1 MVFVVLCLFLGGAAG
16 TNKISDEESGVGES
30 GRAGRITASGHFTEK
45 PEENV
50 LITASNGGKLD
61 PATARQ
67 AAAGLTGKMRALP
80 EVESVGTPLPS
91 PDGKALLLPVTMK
104 GDAEN
109 ADTRV
114 QPLLDASAA
123 TEKAHEGIRIDQI
136 GTGSTAK
143 GLGETLGADFEKAEL
158 ISLPLTLLILLVV
171 FGTIIAAGVPVLL
184 ALSCV
189 GAAIGL
195 STLASHVLPETSA
208 VGNVILLMGMAVGV
222 DYSLFHL
229 KRERE
234 ERRKGASHLDAI
246 EIAAETSGHT
256 VVVSGTTVIVS
267 MAGLYLAQEATFASL
282 ATGSII
288 VVAVAVL
295 ASLTVLPAL
304 LAKLGRWVDRPKV
317 PLLWRLTMR
326 SHESRVWPVLLRPA
340 LVRPALTLVVSVG
353 ALLALA
359 LPALDMKLKQPG
371 SDDLSRD
378 IPVVQA
384 MDRLT
389 SAFPSKGTVHQVA
402 VRAPA
407 ERAGEVEA
415 ALKTLLRRTE
425 GQGLFAHD
433 QTPTIRASAD
443 KRVHTVAVGTPHSP
457 RSDGARKSLEL
468 LRAWV
473 PQALAPVRDAEA
485 AVGGK
490 VAQGVD
496 FTGHLE
502 DRMPWVVGFVL
513 LLTFATMAL
522 IFRSLAVALSAILLN
537 LRADALD
544 HRHRVLGQGDLL
556 AVGVP
561 AGLGRQQVG
570 AEAVEAAH
578 QVGAAGGRQT
588 DDRDHRRDADGDPE
602 RGQDHPGTAGAQADG
617 SGAQDVTGRTGA
629 RAAGVRCSSR
639 SHLRQTRPARP
650 ESSTTSPSRKRTRR
664 GSDSAMSWSW
674 VMTHTAV
681 PAAFSSCR
689 SSITSSR
696 TPCRGRPWVRRRAAG
711 PAPHERPG
719 DGDALLLAA
728 GQLGGPVPERCPSPT
743 LSSAV
748 RARARRS
755 RGRRPRRAARRRRC
769 RRRRARRTGGSPGT
783 RSRCGGPAARTTG
796 RPTAPRRPAPRRGP
810 CRPSAGPGGPMMCS
824 MVDLPEPE
832 GPTMADRPARRSGPP
847 RAGRAPVRVGFEAP
861 RSSTTGGTEA
871 APATAPRGPC
881 PSAGCGAAAGT
892 ADGTRP
898 RTASGVTAGIA
909 PAAPSGTVERRRA
922 VTEPP
927 PPARIPSRAGR
938 P

>member
-1 MVFVVLCLFLGGAAG
+1 MRRKPATVRIARWSATHPWSAIGLWVVFVALCLLLGGAAG
-16 TNKISDEESGVGES
+16 TDRISDEESGVGES

-50 LITASNGGKLD
+50 LISAASGGKLD
-61 PATARQ
+61 LATARK
-67 AAAGLTGKMRALP
+67 AAAELTGRMRALP
-80 EVESVGTPLPS
+80 EVESVGTALPA
-91 PDGKALLLPVTMK
+91 PDGTALLLPVTMT
-104 GDAEN
+104 GDTET

-123 TEKAHEGIRIDQI
+123 TERAHEGLRIDQV

-143 GLGETLGADFEKAEL
+143 GLGDTLGEDFEKAEL

-171 FGTIIAAGVPVLL
+171 FGAVIAAGVPVLL
-184 ALSCV
+184 AVSCV

-222 DYSLFHL
+222 DYSLFYL

-326 SHESRVWPVLLRPA
+326 SGESRLWPLMLRPA
-340 LVRPALTLVVSVG
+340 LVRPVLTLVVSVG

-389 SAFPSKGTVHQVA
+389 SAFPSEGTTHHVA

-407 ERAGEVEA
+407 QRAGEVES
-415 ALKTLLRRTE
+415 ALRALLGRTE
-425 GQGLFAHD
+425 GWRLFAHD
-433 QTPTIRASAD
+433 RTPEIRVSAD
-443 KRVHTVAVGTPHSP
+443 RRVHTVAVGTPYSP
-457 RSDGARKSLEL
+457 KSDGARDSLEL
-468 LRAWV
+468 LREWL
-473 PQALAPVRDAEA
+473 PEALAPVRGAEG

-490 VAQGVD
+490 VAQGID

-513 LLTFATMAL
+513 LLTFATMAV

-537 LRADALD
+537 LLSAAASFGVLVAVFQHTWAEDLLDFHSSGAVVSWLPLFLFVVLFGLSMDYHVFVVSRIREAALD
-544 HRHRVLGQGDLL
+544 GARVREAVRDGITRSAGVVTSAAIVMVAVFAVFGTLSMVEFKQLGVGL
-556 AVGVP
+556 AAAILMDAVVIRIFVLP
-561 AGLGRQQVG
+561 ALMTALGRWNWWPG
-570 AEAVEAAH
+570 GLDAA
-578 QVGAAGGRQT
+578 
-588 DDRDHRRDADGDPE
+588 
-602 RGQDHPGTAGAQADG
+602 
-617 SGAQDVTGRTGA
+617 
-629 RAAGVRCSSR
+629 
-639 SHLRQTRPARP
+639 
-650 ESSTTSPSRKRTRR
+650 RR
-664 GSDSAMSWSW
+664 GR
-674 VMTHTAV
+674 H
-681 PAAFSSCR
+681 
-689 SSITSSR
+689 
-696 TPCRGRPWVRRRAAG
+696 AAG
-711 PAPHERPG
+711 PSTTRPP
-719 DGDALLLAA
+719 
-728 GQLGGPVPERCPSPT
+728 Q
-743 LSSAV
+743 
-748 RARARRS
+748 
-755 RGRRPRRAARRRRC
+755 
-769 RRRRARRTGGSPGT
+769 
-783 RSRCGGPAARTTG
+783 
-796 RPTAPRRPAPRRGP
+796 PAP
-810 CRPSAGPGGPMMCS
+810 SLAG
-824 MVDLPEPE
+824 
-832 GPTMADRPARRSGPP
+832 
-847 RAGRAPVRVGFEAP
+847 
-861 RSSTTGGTEA
+861 SSTQ
-871 APATAPRGPC
+871 
-881 PSAGCGAAAGT
+881 
-892 ADGTRP
+892 
-898 RTASGVTAGIA
+898 V
-909 PAAPSGTVERRRA
+909 
-922 VTEPP
+922 
-927 PPARIPSRAGR
+927 
-938 P
+938 

>member
-16 TNKISDEESGVGES
+16 TNQISDEESGVGES

-67 AAAGLTGKMRALP
+67 AAEELTGKMRALP
-80 EVESVGTPLPS
+80 EVEGVGTSLPS

-104 GDAEN
+104 GDTEN

-171 FGTIIAAGVPVLL
+171 FGAIIAAGVPVLL

-340 LVRPALTLVVSVG
+340 LVRPALTLAVSVG
-353 ALLALA
+353 ALLVLA

-407 ERAGEVEA
+407 ARAGEVET

-425 GQGLFAHD
+425 GQELFAHD
-433 QTPTIRASAD
+433 RTPAIRASAD
-443 KRVHTVAVGTPHSP
+443 QRVHTVAVGTPHSP
-457 RSDGARKSLEL
+457 KSDGARESLAL

-473 PQALAPVRDAEA
+473 PQALAPVQDAEA

-513 LLTFATMAL
+513 LLTFATMAV

-537 LRADALD
+537 LLSAAASFGVLVAVFQHTWAEGALD
-544 HRHRVLGQGDLL
+544 FHSSGAVVSWLPLFLFVVLFGLSMDYHVFVVSRIREAALDGAEVRDAVRDGITRSAGVVTSAAIVMVAVFAIFGTLSMVEFKQLGVGLAAAILLDAVVIRVYVL
-556 AVGVP
+556 P
-561 AGLGRQQVG
+561 ALMTALGRWNWWPG
-570 AEAVEAAH
+570 RIDPAH
-578 QVGAAGGRQT
+578 RGKHAAGSDDTRQP
-588 DDRDHRRDADGDPE
+588 RLPQPVR
-602 RGQDHPGTAGAQADG
+602 AGARPQG
-617 SGAQDVTGRTGA
+617 SYGPPHGWTQPGQPGHD
-629 RAAGVRCSSR
+629 
-639 SHLRQTRPARP
+639 
-650 ESSTTSPSRKRTRR
+650 
-664 GSDSAMSWSW
+664 
-674 VMTHTAV
+674 
-681 PAAFSSCR
+681 
-689 SSITSSR
+689 
-696 TPCRGRPWVRRRAAG
+696 GRPD
-711 PAPHERPG
+711 PYQP
-719 DGDALLLAA
+719 
-728 GQLGGPVPERCPSPT
+728 
-743 LSSAV
+743 
-748 RARARRS
+748 
-755 RGRRPRRAARRRRC
+755 
-769 RRRRARRTGGSPGT
+769 
-783 RSRCGGPAARTTG
+783 
-796 RPTAPRRPAPRRGP
+796 
-810 CRPSAGPGGPMMCS
+810 
-824 MVDLPEPE
+824 
-832 GPTMADRPARRSGPP
+832 
-847 RAGRAPVRVGFEAP
+847 
-861 RSSTTGGTEA
+861 
-871 APATAPRGPC
+871 
-881 PSAGCGAAAGT
+881 
-892 ADGTRP
+892 
-898 RTASGVTAGIA
+898 
-909 PAAPSGTVERRRA
+909 
-922 VTEPP
+922 
-927 PPARIPSRAGR
+927 
-938 P
+938 